1 MTEKGAQNM
10 LTIRDTSNTM
20 CSAIASST
28 CNHWPCDARYF
39 CVVLSQLKVTQKS
52 RAGRFFCVLQ
62 KARAACFIFPHFPKS
77 VKGRGSSTAAPNSES
92 MLLNRST
99 RVSSAADS
107 NRAPS
112 CLVGEKVRDDS
123 VKLKPLP
130 GLLSV
135 TRKGVERRHGK

>member
-1 MTEKGAQNM
+1 MTEKGAQNV
-10 LTIRDTSNTM
+10 LTIRDASNTM

-52 RAGRFFCVLQ
+52 RAGRSFCVLQ
-62 KARAACFIFPHFPKS
+62 QSRAACFIFPVFPKS

-99 RVSSAADS
+99 RVSSAEDS
-107 NRAPS
+107 KRAPS
-112 CLVGEKVRDDS
+112 CLAGEKKRDDS
-123 VKLKPLP
+123 VKLKPP
-130 GLLSV
+130 PEILSV
-135 TRKGVERRHGK
+135 VRKGFDRRHGQ